1 MEARGGPRL
10 NSVVAAKIG
19 RNGAVLQGSEKI
31 CRTDTLAVGYGF
43 TPNTELAQLSGCA
56 LVYDGDRGGWVV
68 QVDDDLETCVPGVFA
83 AGEVTGIA
91 GALKS
96 LHEGELAA
104 WGMLRKVGREIDP
117 RRLARLKKARARDL
131 RFGRY
136 FNALRRFPVSMVRS
150 IPDETTICRCEN
162 VRMGDIK
169 NAVAEG
175 HRTPA
180 ALKRALR
187 IGMGNCQGR
196 TCAPVLYDILSALSG
211 GPVDAVPGLSARGSV
226 KPVAMRSFLK

>member
-83 AGEVTGIA
+83 AGEV
-91 GALKS
+91 
-96 LHEGELAA
+96 
-104 WGMLRKVGREIDP
+104 
-117 RRLARLKKARARDL
+117 
-131 RFGRY
+131 
-136 FNALRRFPVSMVRS
+136 
-150 IPDETTICRCEN
+150 
-162 VRMGDIK
+162 
-169 NAVAEG
+169 
-175 HRTPA
+175 
-180 ALKRALR
+180 
-187 IGMGNCQGR
+187 
-196 TCAPVLYDILSALSG
+196 
-211 GPVDAVPGLSARGSV
+211 VPGLPAR
-226 KPVAMRSFLK
+226 